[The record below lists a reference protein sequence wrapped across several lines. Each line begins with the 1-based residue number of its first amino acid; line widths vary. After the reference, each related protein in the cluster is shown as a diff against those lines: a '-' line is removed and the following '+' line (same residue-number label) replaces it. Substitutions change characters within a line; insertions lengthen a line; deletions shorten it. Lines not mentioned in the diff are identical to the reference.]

1 LCARKMPFASGHF
14 PHDRTALESGERA
27 GTDGATPNRP
37 ERDLTGIP
45 VPDTTGL
52 NEHSLADDFDLGL
65 KARGPSTSRFNARLN
80 PVTLQYATKGLAGR
94 RGFGLHLLVRTRY
107 GPGAAP
113 ELQSENEFLHG

>member
-1 LCARKMPFASGHF
+1 MPFASGHF
-14 PHDRTALESGERA
+14 PHDRTALESAERA

-45 VPDTTGL
+45 VPDTTGPT
-52 NEHSLADDFDLGL
+52 EPPPPDDFPPGP
-65 KARGPSTSRFNARLN
+65 KPRGPSPSRFNARLN

-107 GPGAAP
+107 GAGAGPG
-113 ELQSENEFLHG
+113 